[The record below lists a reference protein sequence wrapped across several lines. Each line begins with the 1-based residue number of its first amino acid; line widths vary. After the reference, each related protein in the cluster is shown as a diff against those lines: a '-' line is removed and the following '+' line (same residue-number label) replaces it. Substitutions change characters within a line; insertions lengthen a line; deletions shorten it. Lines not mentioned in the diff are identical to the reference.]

1 MAHNPPLRTD
11 RLVPRFAVSTPAQAA
26 WLVSRYLVA
35 TPVLWLLG
43 LLTIAGAALV
53 LWLTAARG
61 PDDRRI
67 GLLAALW
74 LSVPA
79 AQALAVIYNW
89 ARLGEP
95 SSMLVGHLAS
105 FPVVGWL
112 FFSAA
117 LAAGQAW
124 RLDSPKVVRG
134 VMILGGSTLA
144 FSALALG
151 IAAATGLG
159 QLEVTTP
166 VRYLAGAN
174 PPPAVEFY
182 ATAVFYLGAEASFG
196 LPRLV
201 LFFPWSTALG
211 FGGIC
216 IFFIAFC
223 ERQASWRWLGFVA
236 GVVIVLLSFSR
247 AAAVILPICLLLF
260 LLLRSGPGM
269 RATGILALAAAGLAM
284 LVLDISPIALMHDM
298 MSQINASRAGSSQA
312 RDLIYAYSWQ
322 GFLDSPV
329 FGQGWIGP
337 SVIRQE
343 VLPVGS
349 HSTLYGTLY
358 TGGVVTFAAL
368 VCAGTALAI
377 VALRAALVLR
387 STEAAAAASIVAAFI
402 AFGYG
407 EGLYNLILPCL
418 FAFLFVGSALSSRK
432 EQPA

>member
-1 MAHNPPLRTD
+1 MAHNPPFGTD
-11 RLVPRFAVSTPAQAA
+11 RLVPQFAVSTPVQAA
-26 WLVSRYLVA
+26 QLVSLYLVV

-53 LWLTAARG
+53 LWLAAARC

-74 LSVPA
+74 LAVPA
-79 AQALAVIYNW
+79 AQTFAVIYNW

-95 SSMLVGHLAS
+95 GSMLVGHLAS

-112 FFSAA
+112 FFAAA

-134 VMILGGSTLA
+134 VMVLGGSTLA

-223 ERQASWRWLGFVA
+223 ERQAGWRWLGFVA

-269 RATGILALAAAGLAM
+269 LAADP
-284 LVLDISPIALMHDM
+284 VALMHDM

-322 GFLDSPV
+322 GFLDSPL

-343 VLPVGS
+343 VLPIGS

-358 TGGVVTFAAL
+358 TGGAVTFAAL
-368 VCAGTALAI
+368 ACAGTALAI

-387 STEAAAAASIVAAFI
+387 STEAVAAASIVAAFI

-418 FAFLFVGSALSSRK
+418 FAFLFVGGALSSRK
-432 EQPA
+432 GQPV